1 MWPPVKLVGT
11 RYRTRFR
18 ASSGSSKSRTGL
30 GEKLLLSKEKDKG
43 GSRAVLTRLG
53 DFLFF
58 LFLDSHTTV
67 NDSEVSR
74 VIHSHDLL
82 NLDNVRE
89 FLLYLPV

>member
-1 MWPPVKLVGT
+1 MWTPVKLVGT

-18 ASSGSSKSRTGL
+18 ASSGNSEARTGL
-30 GEKLLLSKEKDKG
+30 GAKLLLSKEKDKG

-58 LFLDSHTTV
+58 SLDSHTTV
-67 NDSEVSR
+67 NNSEVSR
-74 VIHSHDLL
+74 VVHSHDLL

>member
-1 MWPPVKLVGT
+1 MQ
-11 RYRTRFR
+11 
-18 ASSGSSKSRTGL
+18 GSSSV
-30 GEKLLLSKEKDKG
+30 KEKTKG

-58 LFLDSHTTV
+58 FLDSHTTV

-74 VIHSHDLL
+74 VVQSHDLL
-82 NLDNVRE
+82 NLYNVRE